1 MKHSKRVVKK
11 EEPKV
16 TTKEKIV
23 PVMGTL
29 NDIPIVKTDKHYKM
43 SKEDKISVINAKQHL
58 RAALKRAIISADVK
72 FVQRKKESSQQQV

>member
-11 EEPKV
+11 EETKV

-29 NDIPIVKTDKHYKM
+29 KDIPIVNTDKHYKM